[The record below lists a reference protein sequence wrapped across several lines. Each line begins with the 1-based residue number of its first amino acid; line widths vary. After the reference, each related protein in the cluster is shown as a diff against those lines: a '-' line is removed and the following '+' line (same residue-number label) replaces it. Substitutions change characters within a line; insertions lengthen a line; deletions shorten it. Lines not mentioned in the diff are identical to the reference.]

1 MDTYD
6 SILEIV
12 YNNSFSSS
20 NNNHTETG
28 WTNIKANDYATST
41 IRRYINGTDVQ
52 KGVSS
57 SSGTYSPSGET
68 SSMFTD
74 LNIDPENDY
83 IYNKISERSLSNLY
97 SNMANSTTG
106 GSVTYP
112 SFTSN
117 SINRSTSDKFWL
129 LSYNEVY
136 ELLGDGN
143 ASTASDDRAWAEWYW
158 LRSPAST
165 NSSASVVD
173 RGGEYDY
180 NMISYRGNAARP
192 AFQLSI

>member
-1 MDTYD
+1 
-6 SILEIV
+6 
-12 YNNSFSSS
+12 
-20 NNNHTETG
+20 
-28 WTNIKANDYATST
+28 
-41 IRRYINGTDVQ
+41 
-52 KGVSS
+52 
-57 SSGTYSPSGET
+57 
-68 SSMFTD
+68 
-74 LNIDPENDY
+74 
-83 IYNKISERSLSNLY
+83 
-97 SNMANSTTG
+97 MANSTTG

-136 ELLGDGN
+136 ELLGDGS
-143 ASTASDDRAWAEWYW
+143 ASTASDDREWDEWYW
-158 LRSPAST
+158 FCSHAST